1 MMIET
6 FAAAALAV
14 ADGVAPADAVELADP
29 PELAVLATLPQAA
42 SAIAHSAAG
51 RTYGAQERARR
62 KESLMVVL
70 THPARGQFRGGR
82 PRSPHARPSGP
93 PELPGRLTLLTP
105 QTLRRPGP
113 AGLFT

>member
-1 MMIET
+1 MMTET

-14 ADGVAPADAVELADP
+14 ADAVAPADAVELADP

-70 THPARGQFRGGR
+70 THPAPGRFRGAGRDHRTPDPLGR
-82 PRSPHARPSGP
+82 PNF
-93 PELPGRLTLLTP
+93 
-105 QTLRRPGP
+105 P
-113 AGLFT
+113 AD